1 MSIQCCRSYHGYPL
15 QDYFQGL
22 SLQLQKTTKLVF
34 LFQGGVKYF
43 VNQILLPEIKKISY
57 EKNNNLFIRYNY
69 LEKLLKSF
77 IYDLAVDYYGYLTQQ
92 DYDFIFYDGWKIMI
106 SRFLTLINR
115 NLPRGIRI
123 EGYNIFPNS

>member
-22 SLQLQKTTKLVF
+22 SLQIQKTTQLVY

-43 VNQILLPEIKKISY
+43 VNNIVLPEIKKITY
-57 EKNNNLFIRYNY
+57 ERNNDLFIHYNK
-69 LEKLLKSF
+69 LEYLLKYF
-77 IYDLAVDYYGYLTQQ
+77 IFDLAIDYYGYLTKH

-106 SRFLTLINR
+106 SRLLTLIQR
-115 NLPRGIRI
+115 NLPRGIKI
-123 EGYNIFPNS
+123 EGYEIFPNS